1 MNKPIS
7 PDFPKKTP
15 AQKAEWAKYEKKMQA
30 YNEYVRA
37 NANKALSS
45 EGKKPSPKPMTY
57 WEKEEKSR
65 DKMDWRN
72 AGFSPAEKKA
82 MAKRNAL
89 KKKMG
94 K

>member
-1 MNKPIS
+1 MASKKP
-7 PDFPKKTP
+7 
-15 AQKAEWAKYEKKMQA
+15 
-30 YNEYVRA
+30 
-37 NANKALSS
+37 
-45 EGKKPSPKPMTY
+45 KPSPKPMTY

-82 MAKRNAL
+82 MAKRDAL

>member
-1 MNKPIS
+1 MPMVNGKSYPYTAAGKAAA
-7 PDFPKKTP
+7 KK
-15 AQKAEWAKYEKKMQA
+15 AA
-30 YNEYVRA
+30 
-37 NANKALSS
+37 
-45 EGKKPSPKPMTY
+45 GKKPSPSPKPMTY

-82 MAKRNAL
+82 MAKRDAL